1 MIRRLVAALERV
13 GGVGAPLF
21 TWEVSVPFDDEPG
34 EARLRET
41 FAREFPETSARG
53 HPRFWKMV
61 AFNGDSGRKVRYL
74 VAVPAEGVDG
84 MRRKFDRVL
93 PEGAALY
100 GMADNVIRTGDIA
113 YGVLGGAHGD
123 APGNRTDRV
132 DGGGNALFSFLCGS
146 RLVIL
151 VFCEG
156 RLCHWSEEVGYE
168 EGFAGAAYAERMERF
183 RQFLARDEYLSR
195 GCPYAEFRERVD
207 PVEMHGEFRRA
218 ARDPFWRRLDLDCA
232 PRVRPL
238 HRKIAVGCFLAVAAL
253 AGAGVLKSG
262 AVELWPES
270 AADFAVGNA
279 VAANVSFVEG
289 AGFGEDITLS
299 APPPMPAVSEIRET
313 PPPMRPLPAARCS
326 APPLRL
332 RSVVQ
337 GVLFQGDVGGA
348 LGWYRP
354 GDSVGTFVVDSVG
367 RDRVALVCGGERM
380 VVKHGE

>member
-1 MIRRLVAALERV
+1 MFRRLVAALERV

-34 EARLRET
+34 EARLREE
-41 FAREFPETSARG
+41 FAREFPELSGRG
-53 HPRFWKMV
+53 RPCFWKMV

-74 VAVPAEGVDG
+74 VALAAGVDE

-93 PEGAALY
+93 PEGVALY
-100 GMADNVIRTGDIA
+100 GMADNVIRTG
-113 YGVLGGAHGD
+113 GVHGCVRGSVHGNT
-123 APGNRTDRV
+123 PGSSADHA
-132 DGGGNALFSFLCGS
+132 DSGGNALFSFLCGS

-156 RLCHWSEEVGYE
+156 RLCHWSEENDYE
-168 EGFAGAAYAERMERF
+168 DGFGGNAYAERMMRF

-195 GCPYAEFRERVD
+195 GCPYGEFRERVE
-207 PVEMHGEFRRA
+207 PAAMRGEFRRA

-253 AGAGVLKSG
+253 AGA
-262 AVELWPES
+262 
-270 AADFAVGNA
+270 AALGLDYGVGNVA
-279 VAANVSFVEG
+279 VAEVVG
-289 AGFGEDITLS
+289 LGEDITLS
-299 APPPMPAVSEIRET
+299 APPPMRTLPAVAEVRET
-313 PPPMRPLPAARCS
+313 SPAPLPIPPSMRAPSARCS
-326 APPLRL
+326 APPLKL

-337 GVLFQGDVGGA
+337 GVLFQGDVEGT

-354 GDSVGTFVVDSVG
+354 GDSIGAFVVDSVG
-367 RDRVALVCGGERM
+367 RDRVVLVCGGER
-380 VVKHGE
+380 VVFAHGE

>member
-1 MIRRLVAALERV
+1 MFRKLVAALERV

-34 EARLRET
+34 EARLREE
-41 FAREFPETSARG
+41 FAREFPELSGRG
-53 HPRFWKMV
+53 RPCFWKMV

-74 VAVPAEGVDG
+74 VALAAGVDE

-93 PEGAALY
+93 PEGVALY
-100 GMADNVIRTGDIA
+100 GKADDVIRTG
-113 YGVLGGAHGD
+113 GVHGCVRGGAHGD
-123 APGNRTDRV
+123 ALGNRV
-132 DGGGNALFSFLCGS
+132 DCAGSGGNALFSFLCGS

-207 PVEMHGEFRRA
+207 PAEMRGEFRRA
-218 ARDPFWRRLDLDCA
+218 ARDPFWRCLDLDCA

-253 AGAGVLKSG
+253 AGAGVLRSG

-270 AADFAVGNA
+270 AAGFAVGNA
-279 VAANVSFVEG
+279 AVANVSFVEG

-326 APPLRL
+326 APPLKL

-348 LGWYRP
+348 LGWFRP